1 MGDLLDFGQVFK
13 AFGPNFPHSW
23 AIFVKVSKSI
33 SFLVKSF
40 LGNSYRY
47 LAIIF
52 LVTLMPRYEAVAAVV
67 ELPFLIPRSYV

>member
-47 LAIIF
+47 LA
-52 LVTLMPRYEAVAAVV
+52 MPRYEAVAAVV